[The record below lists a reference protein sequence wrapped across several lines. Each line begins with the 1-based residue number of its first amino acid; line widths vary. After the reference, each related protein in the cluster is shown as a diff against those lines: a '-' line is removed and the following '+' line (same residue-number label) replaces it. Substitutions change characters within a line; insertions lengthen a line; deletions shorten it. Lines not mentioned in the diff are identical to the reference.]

1 MDELRRL
8 SSWLRQ
14 AVINSGQPT
23 LVLAIISV
31 VVAAAI
37 VLLLRGIFG

>member
-1 MDELRRL
+1 MDELKRL
-8 SSWLRQ
+8 SKRLQ
-14 AVINSGQPT
+14 DAVINSGQPT

-37 VLLLRGIFG
+37 VLLLRRIFG